1 MAIGWLAILKNV
13 PWVDVVRNSP
23 KIADEAKKLW
33 STITNKPNA
42 EIVLEADRYNLSAE
56 LSSENSTVET
66 LQKRLAA
73 LEIAS
78 ANLHSQ
84 MLASTEL
91 IQALAE
97 QNAQLIKKIEL
108 SRVRILRLIGI
119 GAVIGLIA
127 IFNLI
132 YTFAK

>member
-23 KIADEAKKLW
+23 RIADEAKRLW

-42 EIVLEADRYNLSAE
+42 EIVLEADQYNI
-56 LSSENSTVET
+56 SSGFSSDNNTVET
-66 LQKRLAA
+66 LQKRLAT

-119 GAVIGLIA
+119 GAVIGFIA

>member
-42 EIVLEADRYNLSAE
+42 EIVLEADQYNLSSGF
-56 LSSENSTVET
+56 SSDNNTVET

>member
-42 EIVLEADRYNLSAE
+42 EIAFEPNRNKLSSGF
-56 LSSENSTVET
+56 SSENNTIES
-66 LQKRLAA
+66 LQERLASVESA
-73 LEIAS
+73 C
-78 ANLHSQ
+78 ANLHTQ

-108 SRVRILRLIGI
+108 SRIRILRLIGI
-119 GAVIGLIA
+119 GAIIGLIA

-132 YTFAK
+132 YTFAR

>member
-42 EIVLEADRYNLSAE
+42 EIVLEADQYNLSSGF
-56 LSSENSTVET
+56 SSDNNTVET

-119 GAVIGLIA
+119 GAVIVLIA

>member
-42 EIVLEADRYNLSAE
+42 EIVLEADQYNLSSGF
-56 LSSENSTVET
+56 SSDNNTVET

-108 SRVRILRLIGI
+108 SRIRILRLIGI

>member
-1 MAIGWLAILKNV
+1 MAIGWLALLKTV

-42 EIVLEADRYNLSAE
+42 ESELEANRYKLSSG
-56 LSSENSTVET
+56 LSSENNTVES
-66 LQKRLAA
+66 LQKRLATVESA
-73 LEIAS
+73 C
-78 ANLHSQ
+78 ANLHNQ

-108 SRVRILRLIGI
+108 SRVRILRLIGV